1 MARAANEPRDFAS
14 DDLESQTREYI
25 SVKGNIE
32 FYESR
37 QKELKTALFEK
48 IDADGFEDDKGNWW
62 LELPESIEGYSGL
75 QKQKRVSRKKPNEA
89 RAEEI
94 AKEKGLEDRVF
105 KTVRVLDQD
114 ELMACLYEG
123 LLTEEEVDEM
133 FPPSVVWA
141 LMLSKK

>member
-1 MARAANEPRDFAS
+1 MVKPVDEPREFS
-14 DDLESQTREYI
+14 GDDLESQTKEYV
-25 SVKGNIE
+25 SVKKNID
-32 FYESR
+32 FYEGR

-48 IDADGFEDDKGNWW
+48 IDADGFEDDKGNLW
-62 LELPESIEGYSGL
+62 LELPTPIEGYVGL

-94 AKEKGLEDRVF
+94 AAEKGLEDRLF
-105 KTVRVLDQD
+105 KTVKVLDED

>member
-1 MARAANEPRDFAS
+1 MVKPIDEPRDFNS
-14 DDLESQTREYI
+14 DDLESQAKEYL
-25 SVKGNIE
+25 SLKKNIE
-32 FYESR
+32 SFEER
-37 QKELKTALFEK
+37 QKQLKPELFSK
-48 IDADGFEDDKGNWW
+48 IEADGFEDEKGNWW
-62 LELPESIEGYSGL
+62 LELPNPIEGYVGL

-94 AKEKGLEDRVF
+94 AAEKGLEDRLF
-105 KTVRVLDQD
+105 KTVRVLDED
-114 ELMACLYEG
+114 ALMACLYEG

>member
-1 MARAANEPRDFAS
+1 MAKPIDEPREFS
-14 DDLESQTREYI
+14 GDDLESQTKEYV
-25 SVKGNIE
+25 SVKKNIE
-32 FYESR
+32 FYEER
-37 QKELKTALFEK
+37 QKELRTGLFAK
-48 IDADGFEDDKGNWW
+48 IEADGFEDDKGNLW
-62 LELPESIEGYSGL
+62 LELPAEIDGYVGL
-75 QKQKRVSRKKPNEA
+75 QKQRRVSRKKPNEA

-94 AKEKGLEDRVF
+94 ASEKGLEDRLF

-133 FPPSVVWA
+133 FPPTVTWA

>member
-1 MARAANEPRDFAS
+1 MAKPMDEPREFNS
-14 DDLESQTREYI
+14 DDLESQTKEYVA
-25 SVKGNIE
+25 VKNNIE
-32 FYESR
+32 FYEAR
-37 QKELKTALFEK
+37 QKELRSALFDK
-48 IDADGFEDDKGNWW
+48 IETDGFEDDKGNLW
-62 LELPESIEGYSGL
+62 LELPSEIEGYVGL
-75 QKQKRVSRKKPNEA
+75 QKQKRVSRKKPNDA

-94 AKEKGLEDRVF
+94 AQDKGLEDRIF

-133 FPPSVVWA
+133 FPPTVTWA